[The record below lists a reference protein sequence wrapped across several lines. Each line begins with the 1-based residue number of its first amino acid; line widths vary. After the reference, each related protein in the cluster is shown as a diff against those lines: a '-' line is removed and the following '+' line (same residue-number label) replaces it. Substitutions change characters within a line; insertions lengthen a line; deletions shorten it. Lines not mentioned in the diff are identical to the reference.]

1 MAKLNTTGGILV
13 QWDDKVL
20 EIPGRITFDKDSA
33 FLTFEV
39 PPSLAGE
46 PIEFATDKFVAP
58 LTRLNPSSNLV
69 SIGGSVNSSFEIN
82 LKDKYYDAWL
92 QIGTSI
98 IKRIVLKVG

>member
-20 EIPGRITFDKDSA
+20 EIPGRILFEKDSA

-46 PIEFATDKFVAP
+46 TIEFATAKFAVE
-58 LTRLNPSSNLV
+58 LTRINQSSNLV
-69 SIGGSVNSSFEIN
+69 SIGGSIDSSFEIN
-82 LKDKYYDAWL
+82 LSNRFYDAWL
-92 QIGTSI
+92 QIGDSV
-98 IKRIVLKVG
+98 IKRMVLKVG